1 MENISYFYTV
11 SAYEAPEDIELIP
24 LKINCQLFSGLN
36 WKKLSSKTAMG
47 FLTVALSLSVL
58 SAAGQAMALEKVG
71 SKGTEV
77 VAIQRCLKNL
87 GYLNSKADGYF
98 GPITQTAV
106 NSYQANNNLVVDGI
120 VGARTAQKLKSDCSS
135 SSNSTSTTTNLL
147 KQGSRGSAVTRL
159 QDSLRSLGFYNN
171 KSTGYY
177 GPITKNAVLKFQ
189 KSQGLKADGIVG
201 SNTQAKIQNTLEG
214 KVRVIS
220 NSSTKYSS
228 ILRVG
233 SKGSQVTSLQQ
244 RLKELGYFQGNTT
257 KYFGP
262 ITKAAVIRFQT
273 HNGLKADG
281 IVGSKTWNALG
292 NKPKSA
298 AKIITGGSYPTLREG
313 SKGEDVKYLQRK
325 LNLRVDG
332 IFGSRTKAAVISF
345 QRSQGL
351 KADGI
356 VDLNTWNALTGIK
369 YPEIKEP
376 FCINRPTISYGAK
389 GEHVAY
395 LQKRLRDWGY
405 FSSNPT
411 GYFGPKTEA
420 AVRRFQQAKEL
431 YPDGVVNKNT
441 WQVLGNTGNCITEKL
456 NNEKF
461 YTVVVPL
468 TVPEILERV
477 RSIAPDA
484 TINNNSR
491 LGTYVSAG
499 RFRNHNGAKQRT
511 KTLRNSGLDA
521 RVVYM

>member
-1 MENISYFYTV
+1 MENISYFYAV

-24 LKINCQLFSGLN
+24 LKINFQLFSGLN

-58 SAAGQAMALEKVG
+58 SAAGQAMAAEKVG

-77 VAIQRCLKNL
+77 VAIQRCLKDL
-87 GYLNSKADGYF
+87 GYLKSKADGYF
-98 GPITQTAV
+98 GPITKKAV
-106 NSYQANNNLVVDGI
+106 SSYQAKNNLVVDGI
-120 VGARTAQKLKSDCSS
+120 VGTRTTQKLKSDCSS
-135 SSNSTSTTTNLL
+135 SSKSTSTTTSLL
-147 KQGSRGSAVTRL
+147 KQGSRGSAVTKL
-159 QDSLRSLGFYNN
+159 QDNLRSLGFYNN

-177 GPITKNAVLKFQ
+177 GPITKNAVIKFQ
-189 KSQGLKADGIVG
+189 KSQGLKPDGIAG
-201 SNTQAKIQNTLEG
+201 SNTQAKIQTTLEG
-214 KVRVIS
+214 KVRVIP

-244 RLKELGYFQGNTT
+244 RLKELGYFKGNTT

-262 ITKAAVIRFQT
+262 ITQDAVINFQKD
-273 HNGLKADG
+273 NRLKADG
-281 IVGSKTWNALG
+281 IVGLKTWNTLW
-292 NKPKSA
+292 KKSP
-298 AKIITGGSYPTLREG
+298 ITGTSKGGKYSILKEG
-313 SKGEDVKYLQRK
+313 SKGEDVRYLQRK

-345 QRSQGL
+345 QRSQRL

-356 VDLNTWNALTGIK
+356 VDPKTWNALRGIK
-369 YPEIKEP
+369 YPEIEDR

-389 GEHVAY
+389 GEHVTY

-405 FSSNPT
+405 FSSNST
-411 GYFGPKTEA
+411 GYFGSKTEA

-431 YPDGVVNKNT
+431 YPNGVVGKRTWKALGDPGCANT
-441 WQVLGNTGNCITEKL
+441 
-456 NNEKF
+456 KF

-477 RSIAPDA
+477 RSFAPNA
-484 TINNNSR
+484 TVHNSR
-491 LGTYVSAG
+491 LGKYVSAG
-499 RFRNHNGAKQRT
+499 KFENYYRAKQLNDR
-511 KTLRNSGLDA
+511 LRNNGLDA